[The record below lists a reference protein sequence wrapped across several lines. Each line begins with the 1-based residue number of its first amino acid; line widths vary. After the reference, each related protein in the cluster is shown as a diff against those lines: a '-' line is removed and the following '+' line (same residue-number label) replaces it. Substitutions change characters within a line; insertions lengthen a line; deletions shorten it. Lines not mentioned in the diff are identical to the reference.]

1 MATYKYDY
9 VNGVKVELTAEQI
22 KAYEDRDAAWDTQK
36 SNRQLEQI
44 KELRIQYLK
53 ETDWWVLR
61 GSISDTQK
69 NFRQKLR
76 DIPADYSASDYDS
89 LLERD
94 ASTLKLKH
102 SVWSKPSD

>member
-22 KAYEDRDAAWDTQK
+22 KAYEDRDKAWEADK
-36 SNRQLEQI
+36 SNRDLLKI
-44 KELRIQYLK
+44 KELRLEKLQ

-61 GSISDTQK
+61 GNMTDAQTQY
-69 NFRQKLR
+69 RQKLR

>member
-1 MATYKYDY
+1 MATYTHDY

-22 KAYEDRDAAWDTQK
+22 KAYEDRDAAWEAEK
-36 SNRQLEQI
+36 SNRQLKQI

-53 ETDWWVLR
+53 ETDWWALR

-76 DIPADYSASDYDS
+76 DIPADYDSSKYDE
-89 LLERD
+89 LLAKD
-94 ASTLKLKH
+94 SNNKLTH